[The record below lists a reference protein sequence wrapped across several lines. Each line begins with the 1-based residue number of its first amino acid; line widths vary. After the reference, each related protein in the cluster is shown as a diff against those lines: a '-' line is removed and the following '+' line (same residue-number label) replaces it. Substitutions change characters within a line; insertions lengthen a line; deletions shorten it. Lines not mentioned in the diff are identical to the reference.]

1 MKGFRYIIVRLI
13 FTIVALTALYACNEK
28 RKFDGYLYPIK
39 ENGLYGYI
47 DSMGNKIIEPKF
59 LWVSSFHNG
68 LAMAVVDTIYRVVPD
83 SMAYEVGERDSVIN
97 VYRMYTKYGYIDKA
111 GRFAIKPIYVSY
123 VSMPKQGYIVND
135 MGTCS
140 NALSQ
145 HIFHDKRALYCD
157 TINWKRGYIDI
168 NGNSII
174 DAKYYY
180 SEPFNEGLAVV
191 RDIVAAPISYDS
203 LYLNSSKLRCS
214 YIDTKGNA
222 ITEFKYK
229 NLTRFN
235 GRRGI
240 GSYIEII
247 KDSLE
252 DFYGY
257 TVHNDIIDKDGR
269 VIKDLG
275 MWKAF
280 YGYSRDGISVARQ
293 VMHLQVYEGM
303 QESYSFVDENGDYL
317 KPLKGLTNF
326 QIDSLNKCND
336 ILEVLQEDASIAYAT
351 YFNDG
356 FAGISPDGEY
366 WFVIDKYLI
375 IHGYGKE
382 SIFNG
387 FQPFMNGLAAVKRNG
402 KWGYINKKIK
412 EQIPCK
418 YDSCGAVYPYLE
430 EVFEYDIQGKV
441 RKKAYINRKDSLVW
455 ESSLYNTEKIVNR
468 YSKKDKKDW
477 GKWTYESYSFNK
489 NLQYIILGSLVVLLF
504 TFGVIW
510 KSLSFKSSK
519 EEKVEELASL
529 KKIESIITTDAQ
541 LNVDN
546 YDDTNPLLSYPT
558 IGQYKEVIRQA
569 AKTPD
574 DYFDKLKHLRPVL
587 DINGEPIMSSGN
599 FAVIFKMKDEYGMQY
614 AVKCFHRAQQ
624 GRGKNYKLIC
634 EELAKVSSPYLSPIK
649 YYEKEL
655 FVDSDEYPVLL
666 MEWVEGVTLDK
677 YVRRIIDDGKALS
690 QLATNFRNLA
700 IWLLSQPFA
709 HGDLKPDNIL
719 VKKDGSLVLVDY
731 DGMFVPAMQGQKARE
746 IGSPDFRNPSM
757 SEDDFN
763 KDIDNFPIV
772 SILLSLELLVENK
785 DYLSQF
791 GAEDRL
797 LLSKND
803 YLNLRESAI
812 YKIAIFSHHADV
824 PELAIQL
831 EEMAKIGSS
840 KANDLL
846 VLLQNFNWGE
856 RITSN
861 RKAERFALAF
871 VVVYSVF
878 MLIMPLYFRTTF
890 GWNIIQLS
898 MCMLSL
904 IVILCF
910 ILILFDYF
918 RPNKRYHLT
927 IVGNEGPEGCLAW
940 LTVIPVLLMADS
952 IVEWLNENVPFL
964 QQPLYK
970 GEWYV
975 TAAIWALWYVSNM
988 ACISFPE
995 VVLEWRLKHF
1005 KTQTET
1011 IEENKEKV
1019 RSKIRSELKREEEDR
1034 KKKEIEQKIFGYYDD
1049 LPF

>member
-1 MKGFRYIIVRLI
+1 MNYPSVGQYTE
-13 FTIVALTALYACNEK
+13 TIK
-28 RKFDGYLYPIK
+28 
-39 ENGLYGYI
+39 
-47 DSMGNKIIEPKF
+47 
-59 LWVSSFHNG
+59 
-68 LAMAVVDTIYRVVPD
+68 LA
-83 SMAYEVGERDSVIN
+83 
-97 VYRMYTKYGYIDKA
+97 
-111 GRFAIKPIYVSY
+111 AISP
-123 VSMPKQGYIVND
+123 
-135 MGTCS
+135 
-140 NALSQ
+140 
-145 HIFHDKRALYCD
+145 
-157 TINWKRGYIDI
+157 
-168 NGNSII
+168 
-174 DAKYYY
+174 
-180 SEPFNEGLAVV
+180 
-191 RDIVAAPISYDS
+191 
-203 LYLNSSKLRCS
+203 
-214 YIDTKGNA
+214 
-222 ITEFKYK
+222 
-229 NLTRFN
+229 
-235 GRRGI
+235 
-240 GSYIEII
+240 
-247 KDSLE
+247 
-252 DFYGY
+252 
-257 TVHNDIIDKDGR
+257 
-269 VIKDLG
+269 
-275 MWKAF
+275 
-280 YGYSRDGISVARQ
+280 
-293 VMHLQVYEGM
+293 
-303 QESYSFVDENGDYL
+303 GDY
-317 KPLKGLTNF
+317 
-326 QIDSLNKCND
+326 
-336 ILEVLQEDASIAYAT
+336 
-351 YFNDG
+351 
-356 FAGISPDGEY
+356 
-366 WFVIDKYLI
+366 
-375 IHGYGKE
+375 
-382 SIFNG
+382 
-387 FQPFMNGLAAVKRNG
+387 
-402 KWGYINKKIK
+402 
-412 EQIPCK
+412 
-418 YDSCGAVYPYLE
+418 
-430 EVFEYDIQGKV
+430 
-441 RKKAYINRKDSLVW
+441 
-455 ESSLYNTEKIVNR
+455 
-468 YSKKDKKDW
+468 
-477 GKWTYESYSFNK
+477 FNK
-489 NLQYIILGSLVVLLF
+489 
-504 TFGVIW
+504 
-510 KSLSFKSSK
+510 LS
-519 EEKVEELASL
+519 
-529 KKIESIITTDAQ
+529 
-541 LNVDN
+541 N
-546 YDDTNPLLSYPT
+546 
-558 IGQYKEVIRQA
+558 
-569 AKTPD
+569 
-574 DYFDKLKHLRPVL
+574 LRPVL
-587 DINGEPIMSSGN
+587 DSYGEPVISSGN
-599 FAVIFKMKDEYGMQY
+599 FAVVFKMKDENGRFY
-614 AVKCFHRAQQ
+614 AVRCFHREQE
-624 GRGKNYKLIC
+624 GRERSYKLIC
-634 EELAKVSSPYLSPIK
+634 EELAKVSSPYLLPIIFL
-649 YYEKEL
+649 EREL

-690 QLATNFRNLA
+690 QLAANFRNLA

-719 VKKDGSLVLVDY
+719 VKYDGSLVLVDY

-746 IGSPDFRNPSM
+746 IGSLDFRNPLR

-846 VLLQNFNWGE
+846 VLLHNFNWDE

-904 IVILCF
+904 IVISCF

-988 ACISFPE
+988 VCISFPE

-1019 RSKIRSELKREEEDR
+1019 LSKIRSELKREEEDR